1 MIALE
6 VKKMREKFQ
15 RFMMGRYGID
25 SFSKFLLG
33 VVLVCWFLNMIFGS
47 RILYSWC
54 VVLMVYVY
62 YRMFSRQIAKRQMEN
77 MKFLSIKSKL
87 LSKLKLNKTQIQQ
100 RKTHHIYKCP
110 VCKQKIRIPR
120 GKGRICITCPKC
132 KNEFTKIS

>member
-1 MIALE
+1 M
-6 VKKMREKFQ
+6 MRDRLQ

-25 SFSKFLLG
+25 SLSKFLLG
-33 VVLVCWFLNMIFGS
+33 IVLVCWFLNMIFGN

-54 VVLMVYVY
+54 VILVVYVY
-62 YRMFSRQIAKRQMEN
+62 YRMFSRQIVKRQMEN

-87 LSKLKLNKTQIQQ
+87 LSKLKLNKTQFQQ
-100 RKTHHIYKCP
+100 HKTHHIYKCP